1 MPPPIT
7 TDKKMVTIRT
17 TNLKSKTTVSLI
29 VFKIKNV
36 IIKAN
41 NKLTNMN
48 LKKQYKSLSN
58 LLIIFVFAQ
67 TQDLFN
73 AGVGMT
79 EVTIT

>member
-1 MPPPIT
+1 
-7 TDKKMVTIRT
+7 
-17 TNLKSKTTVSLI
+17 
-29 VFKIKNV
+29 
-36 IIKAN
+36 
-41 NKLTNMN
+41 
-48 LKKQYKSLSN
+48 LSN